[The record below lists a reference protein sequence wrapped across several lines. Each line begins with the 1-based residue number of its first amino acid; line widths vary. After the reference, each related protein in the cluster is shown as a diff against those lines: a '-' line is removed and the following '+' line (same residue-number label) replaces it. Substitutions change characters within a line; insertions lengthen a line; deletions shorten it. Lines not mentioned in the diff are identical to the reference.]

1 MNSLHKHKSYLA
13 FVGHRLSGV
22 ALAVFLPFHFLLL
35 GSSIGG
41 ADALQ
46 RSLQL
51 VDNPLFR
58 IAEWGLVVCLS
69 LHMLFGMRLLLLEF
83 TRWPTGG
90 DSRLGWIIPA
100 LLASLFVGV
109 VFMFQSAS

>member
-1 MNSLHKHKSYLA
+1 M
-13 FVGHRLSGV
+13 GHRLSGV

-35 GSSIGG
+35 GTSIGG

-51 VDNPLFR
+51 VENPLFR

-69 LHMLFGMRLLLLEF
+69 LHMLFGTRILLLEF
-83 TRWPTGG
+83 TRWPLGG
-90 DSRLGWIIPA
+90 DSRLGWIVPA
-100 LLASLFVGV
+100 FLASLFIGV
-109 VFMFQSAS
+109 IFVFQSAN